1 MKEINLE
8 ESQVPKVRN
17 LNLNSQS
24 MWEKSPQI
32 NMRPGNG
39 SASGKEPTCQCWKHK
54 KCRTDPWVRKISWR
68 RVWKPLQ
75 YSCLENPMDRRA
87 WWATVHSVA
96 ELNMTEATYHGAHMQ
111 YSGKGFPGGSA
122 SKKFACNAGLIH
134 RSGRSPGEGMAT
146 HSSILVWRSPWTEEP
161 GGLSPWGHKESDT
174 TEWLKLSHFQ
184 YSGKWYN

>member
-8 ESQVPKVRN
+8 ESQVLQVRN

-24 MWEKSPQI
+24 MWEKPPQI

-39 SASGKEPTCQCWKHK
+39 SASGKEPTCQCWKYK

-87 WWATVHSVA
+87 WWATVHRIVFVSSGELDMPEHSCMHCKNVRTPCLIFQISKLFWASVFSWPIRA
-96 ELNMTEATYHGAHMQ
+96 VTW
-111 YSGKGFPGGSA
+111 SGNDKSIWVTVLP
-122 SKKFACNAGLIH
+122 
-134 RSGRSPGEGMAT
+134 
-146 HSSILVWRSPWTEEP
+146 SSLQPCTSC
-161 GGLSPWGHKESDT
+161 
-174 TEWLKLSHFQ
+174 WL
-184 YSGKWYN
+184 G